1 MKMCGPLSRI
11 SPSGE
16 IFDSVRGAVTP
27 TVPSLM
33 RSGMPVAR
41 PQFSVW
47 P

>member
-1 MKMCGPLSRI
+1 MKTCGPLSRI

-16 IFDSVRGAVTP
+16 ILVSVLGAVTP